1 MKQGTPSEDMGR
13 AQSGPRTTR
22 KFTEVVFS
30 KDWTR
35 PDLPPPTP
43 AFSWLGVM
51 APHVMVASLLPLV
64 LALGL
69 PLDALDRWPW
79 LMRLI
84 EPTLAAFPRLLAT
97 AKATVFPQVAL
108 VVYCSVIAGF
118 AIVALHAL
126 ITGLIVNYPRALIR
140 YRALRFASPWQ
151 LLLYGTLNPVITL
164 GSLYVL
170 LMMPGDPSFA
180 EGLTTK
186 SRVGL
191 GLLSS
196 AFGVWG
202 CGLAFGGAPTL
213 IRLFIDV
220 YVRRAA
226 DE

>member
-1 MKQGTPSEDMGR
+1 MKGSAPEGAKEPEESAPR
-13 AQSGPRTTR
+13 ATR
-22 KFTEVVFS
+22 KFTDAVFS

-43 AFSWLGVM
+43 AFSWLGVL
-51 APHVMVASLLPLV
+51 APHVFVASLLPLV
-64 LALGL
+64 LALSL

-79 LMRLI
+79 LMKLI
-84 EPTLAAFPRLLAT
+84 EPVVAALPQILAT
-97 AKATVFPQVAL
+97 AKATAFPQVAL

-118 AIVALHAL
+118 VIVASHAL
-126 ITGLIVNYPRALIR
+126 ITGLIVNYRPALIR
-140 YRALRFASPWQ
+140 YRALRHLTARQ
-151 LLLYGTLNPVITL
+151 LLLYAALGPVITL
-164 GSLYVL
+164 GSLYAL

-191 GLLSS
+191 GLLSG

-202 CGLAFGGAPTL
+202 CGLAFGGAPAL
-213 IRLFIDV
+213 IRLFVDV
-220 YVRRAA
+220 YVRRGG

>member
-1 MKQGTPSEDMGR
+1 VKESPPGGQKEREEAAAR
-13 AQSGPRTTR
+13 ARRT
-22 KFTEVVFS
+22 FTDVVFS
-30 KDWTR
+30 RDWTR

-43 AFSWLGVM
+43 AFSWLGVL
-51 APHVMVASLLPLV
+51 APHVLVASLLPLV
-64 LALGL
+64 LALSL

-79 LMRLI
+79 LMKLI
-84 EPTLAAFPRLLAT
+84 EPVVATLPQILAT
-97 AKATVFPQVAL
+97 AKATTFPQVAL
-108 VVYCSVIAGF
+108 VVYCSVLAGF
-118 AIVALHAL
+118 VIVALHAL
-126 ITGLIVNYPRALIR
+126 VTGLIVNYRPALIR
-140 YRALRFASPWQ
+140 YRALRHLTARQ
-151 LLLYGTLNPVITL
+151 LLLWAALGPVITL

-191 GLLSS
+191 GLLGS

-220 YVRRAA
+220 YVRRGGN
-226 DE
+226 E

>member
-1 MKQGTPSEDMGR
+1 VEGRKSEDSAPR
-13 AQSGPRTTR
+13 ATR
-22 KFTEVVFS
+22 RFTDVVFS

-35 PDLPPPTP
+35 PDLPPPTA
-43 AFSWLGVM
+43 AFSWLGVL
-51 APHVMVASLLPLV
+51 APHVLVASLLPLV

-79 LMRLI
+79 LMKLI
-84 EPTLAAFPRLLAT
+84 KPVVAALPQILAT
-97 AKATVFPQVAL
+97 AKATAFPQVAL
-108 VVYCSVIAGF
+108 VVYCGVIAGF
-118 AIVALHAL
+118 VIVALHAL
-126 ITGLIVNYPRALIR
+126 VTGLIVNYRPALIR
-140 YRALRFASPWQ
+140 YRALRHLTARQ
-151 LLLYGTLNPVITL
+151 LLLYAALGPVITL

-186 SRVGL
+186 SRIGL
-191 GLLSS
+191 GLLSGV
-196 AFGVWG
+196 FGVWG

-220 YVRRAA
+220 YVRRGG